1 MRLRLAAGSHKA
13 KLSSTDK
20 RSRKSSFVYQDMKRK
35 ILIGDLTSDSPIT
48 EQSLAHDYDCSQSTI
63 REVLLSL
70 QEEGLVIRRGYQGT
84 YVTETTN
91 DEAAVMLRLRQ
102 NIETAA
108 MVRVQKNITPDCMAH
123 MRKLSDMYDDNRQK
137 RDVFGVSEADIEFHL
152 TLLQIADMP
161 VLEPVLL
168 RTMLH
173 LHRFIITRN
182 NGSIIWLKDVKA
194 SHTAIL
200 DAIEADDNDQ
210 LYQLVMEHTTTNIIE
225 ITPEIR
231 KVVITKP
238 ELA

>member
-1 MRLRLAAGSHKA
+1 MKLKLAAGSLQTK
-13 KLSSTDK
+13 SSTTDK
-20 RSRKSSFVYQDMKRK
+20 RSRKTSFVYQDMKRQ
-35 ILIGDLTSDSPIT
+35 ILTGKLTADSPIT

-63 REVLLSL
+63 REVLLTL
-70 QEEGLVIRRGYQGT
+70 QEDGLVVRRGYQGT

-91 DEAAVMLRLRQ
+91 DEAVVMLRLRQ

-108 MVRVQKNITPDCMAH
+108 IDRILQNLTPPCM
-123 MRKLSDMYDDNRQK
+123 MKLRSLSDVYDENRQK
-137 RDVFGVSEADIEFHL
+137 RDTFGLSEADIEFHL

-168 RTMLH
+168 RTILH

-182 NGSIIWLKDVKA
+182 FGSIVWTKNPKA

-200 DAIEADDNDQ
+200 DALEAGDRD
-210 LYQLVMEHTTTNIIE
+210 LVHSLVMEHTTTNTIE

-231 KVVITKP
+231 KVVLGKAEI
-238 ELA
+238 A